1 MRSGLRLARASV
13 LRDYR
18 TERSYRLAFIGSLF
32 GSLTTLLS
40 SGFLSR
46 LVPDDQPELDKF
58 GSDYFTFVLIG
69 TASLSFFTLALG
81 TFSGSLDTEQRQGT
95 LEALLVSP
103 RDPRLLL
110 VCGSLYPFIFATVQ
124 TALFLAGGVVFFAAE
139 LPLHRIALA
148 GVMTVLTVGVFGA
161 LGLAA
166 ASVVIITTRAGPLLT
181 LTAAVFA
188 LFGGV
193 LYPIEVLPSGL
204 RFIARLLPMSYGLEG
219 VRLSLVDEL
228 DVGTIALDAGVL
240 IGSMAILVP
249 AALALFKWGVDRA
262 RRTGSLA
269 QY

>member
-1 MRSGLRLARASV
+1 VRSGWRLAKAYV
-13 LRDYR
+13 LRDFR
-18 TERSYRLAFIGSLF
+18 VERSYRLAFVSSLF

-46 LVPDDQPELDKF
+46 LVPDDQPALDQF

-81 TFSGSLDTEQRQGT
+81 TFSGNLDTEQRQGT

-110 VCGSLYPFIFATVQ
+110 VCGSLYPFLFATGQMLVY
-124 TALFLAGGVVFFAAE
+124 LAGGVVLFSAD
-139 LPLHRIALA
+139 LPLDRMGLAAL
-148 GVMTVLTVGVFGA
+148 MTLLTIGVFGSI
-161 LGLAA
+161 GMAA
-166 ASVVIITTRAGPLLT
+166 ASVVIITKRAGSLLT

-193 LYPIEVLPSGL
+193 LYPIDVLPSGL
-204 RFIARLLPMSYGLEG
+204 RIIARVLPMAYGLEG
-219 VRLSLVDEL
+219 VRLSLVDDL
-228 DVGTIALDAGVL
+228 DVGTIARDAGVL
-240 IGSMAILVP
+240 VASMAILIP
-249 AALALFKWGVDRA
+249 FALTLFKWGVDRA

>member
-1 MRSGLRLARASV
+1 MRSGLRLAKAYV

-18 TERSYRLAFIGSLF
+18 TERSYRLAFISSLF

-46 LVPDDQPELDKF
+46 LVPDSQPELDKF

-110 VCGSLYPFIFATVQ
+110 VCGSLWPFIFATVQ
-124 TALFLAGGVVFFAAE
+124 TVVYLGLGVVLFSAD
-139 LPLHRIALA
+139 LPPNRLVLA
-148 GVMTVLTVGVFGA
+148 GVMTLLTVGVFGA

-166 ASVVIITTRAGPLLT
+166 ASVVIITKRAGPLLT

-204 RFIARLLPMSYGLEG
+204 QFIARLMPMAYGLEG
-219 VRLSLVDEL
+219 VRLSLVDDL
-228 DVGTIALDAGVL
+228 DTGRIAIDALVL
-240 IGSMAILVP
+240 IGSMAVLVP
-249 AALALFKWGVDRA
+249 AALAIFKWGVDRA
-262 RRTGSLA
+262 RRNGSLS